1 MATPLTTEQK
11 KAEKQRIQKAM
22 ALYEYQQR
30 SGGSLSDGK
39 SSFTVNSN
47 GSITAPLS
55 AGGTK
60 TFNLEDSKQFDEMLQ
75 NLVTYNVGNLVPIE
89 TLNID
94 GLDQDPEKN
103 LIVDKNLDG
112 KPDAPKEVS
121 DVAVKSLVGDA
132 TVDDAK
138 KRIFKT
144 DQARNKALT
153 LGLPAAAG
161 GIEALYKAFGTTA
174 QDEYVEKE
182 LAALKKKRSE
192 GQMGLTAS
200 EKSAQ
205 MSNEMDPVRALAR
218 EERLRRESS
227 MSASGAMTSAAD
239 LQRAADTEAVAITEA
254 GRNAGASL
262 NKSQT
267 AAVAA
272 DMLRLEE
279 MTAYKS
285 ARKQERNDALFQ
297 GLADAGTVAGKI
309 AGGSVVNTRANKAAG
324 IFDMADMQGVELTG
338 VELANI
344 STQLGGASLTEEKI
358 KRVLKQYKIDY
369 DELTTAQKNSLSQE
383 TT

>member
-1 MATPLTTEQK
+1 MATTPLTDADKLAKIKRLYSFYTNTDGITDDGASKPSKFRIESNGDIYITKEDGKTEQK
-11 KAEKQRIQKAM
+11 
-22 ALYEYQQR
+22 Y
-30 SGGSLSDGK
+30 SPSDTNPKGYD
-39 SSFTVNSN
+39 T
-47 GSITAPLS
+47 I
-55 AGGTK
+55 
-60 TFNLEDSKQFDEMLQ
+60 LQ
-75 NLVTYNVGNLVPIE
+75 NLENGNIE
-89 TLNID
+89 KITNLEAK
-94 GLDQDPEKN
+94 LDEKN
-103 LIVDKNLDG
+103 LPIDPLA
-112 KPDAPKEVS
+112 PDAPKEVS

-369 DELTTAQKNSLSQE
+369 DKLTTAQKNSLSQE